1 MSSHSP
7 LTPAP
12 VPISRIECTVLA
24 AASTAS
30 CAPTAGETGS
40 TPSSSEC
47 ARACEMAGDSSTKSS
62 AYRQLRSLLDTCP
75 PSSLTTMAP
84 PRERP
89 GRRAYADPVSFGLTF
104 DKLLIIAIIAVFLI
118 GPDRL
123 PGYAAQLARLVKSL
137 RGMADGAKE
146 RMREEMGPEFDE
158 VDWKKLDPRQ
168 YDPRRIIREA
178 LVDEVAPRRRSPSR
192 PRSRTSSRPTTSG
205 SASSA
210 RRARRPSTPRPPSQP
225 LAR

>member
-1 MSSHSP
+1 M
-7 LTPAP
+7 
-12 VPISRIECTVLA
+12 LA

-47 ARACEMAGDSSTKSS
+47 ARACAMAGDSSTKSS
-62 AYRQLRSLLDTCP
+62 AYLQLRSLLDTCP
-75 PSSLTTMAP
+75 PSSLTTKAP
-84 PRERP
+84 PRDAP

-104 DKLLIIAIIAVFLI
+104 DKLLIIAVIAVFLI

-137 RGMADGAKE
+137 RDMADGAKE

-178 LVDEVAPRRRSPSR
+178 LVDEVAPAAGEAGRR

-210 RRARRPSTPRPPSQP
+210 RRGPAPFDAEAT
-225 LAR
+225 

>member
-1 MSSHSP
+1 M
-7 LTPAP
+7 
-12 VPISRIECTVLA
+12 
-24 AASTAS
+24 
-30 CAPTAGETGS
+30 
-40 TPSSSEC
+40 
-47 ARACEMAGDSSTKSS
+47 
-62 AYRQLRSLLDTCP
+62 
-75 PSSLTTMAP
+75 
-84 PRERP
+84 
-89 GRRAYADPVSFGLTF
+89 SFGLTF

-178 LVDEVAPRRRSPSR
+178 LVDEVAPAAAAKAVSKQPYIE
-192 PRSRTSSRPTTSG
+192 
-205 SASSA
+205 SAYDQ
-210 RRARRPSTPRPPSQP
+210 RQRKLGKGRAAPFDAEAT
-225 LAR
+225 